1 MAEPVLLIERDA
13 GVVTLTLNRPN
24 AMNALSRE
32 LRVALVDA
40 FTTLEFDP
48 DARVVILTGAGRAFC
63 AGLDL
68 KELGRGA
75 GPLGAGSG
83 EEPNVIKAIASFA
96 RADHRRDQR
105 RGGHRRLRA
114 GAGLRRAD
122 RLERGALRRYTR
134 ACRHHA
140 RLGPVAEALA
150 RDRDLARQ
158 GALAH
163 RQLPGCRD
171 GRRLGAG
178 ESRGRARGAA
188 ADLPASSRRT

>member
-75 GPLGAGSG
+75 G
-83 EEPNVIKAIASFA
+83 
-96 RADHRRDQR
+96 QR
-105 RGGHRRLRA
+105 PTCRSSAWCG
-114 GAGLRRAD
+114 
-122 RLERGALRRYTR
+122 RGAPGIRR
-134 ACRHHA
+134 
-140 RLGPVAEALA
+140 
-150 RDRDLARQ
+150 
-158 GALAH
+158 
-163 RQLPGCRD
+163 
-171 GRRLGAG
+171 
-178 ESRGRARGAA
+178 
-188 ADLPASSRRT
+188 